1 MPPPPPRLRLT
12 AGHALALALGALRCD
27 PCESAERYDD
37 AGVNVAGSSVPLSSA
52 VGGLVVTLADAQS
65 SVNKWAYS
73 LKLSRGTNEWG
84 GSHPLPFPGLGARN

>member
-1 MPPPPPRLRLT
+1 MPPPLRLRFT
-12 AGHALALALGALRCD
+12 AGTHPHSHSAHSVAT
-27 PCESAERYDD
+27 PYEYAERYDD

-73 LKLSRGTNEWG
+73 LKLSRGNNEWG
-84 GSHPLPFPGLGARN
+84 GPHPLPFPGLGARN